1 MTRNE
6 KYWAERAER
15 RMDAYVLSAEEQARV
30 VRRSYNQT
38 RAYVQSEIE
47 KILHHVGGEDSL
59 AYEYRMKRLT
69 ALLQNTEKRI
79 KELYGITVEDTTEFL
94 KSIIP
99 EAYYHTIFDIAK
111 GTGIEPNFAAVN
123 EKLINSI
130 VKEPWSGKNYSKRI
144 WSNMDK
150 LETELR
156 DVLTDA
162 AMNGESIGKTSRKVA
177 ESFNTASYNAERL
190 IRTETTYACNQAELA
205 SYEELDIDRYK
216 FVATLDTRT
225 SPICQKMDG
234 RVFKT
239 KDAKAGQNLP
249 AMHPNCRS
257 TTIPYFED
265 FEPEERAARDADGNP
280 IKVPANMTYPEW
292 YDKYVK
298 PKEQQKGPKTPP
310 QPPKGKDA
318 PKKPEPEKTPNTTPT
333 EVEIPQPDI
342 KPDYTDT
349 PIPKRPVEV
358 PRPEPRPAQEAP
370 KVEKPEAGT
379 KKRPAEYKEK
389 VTTVEK
395 AVEYLSTVFAN
406 VEKNVTK
413 LAEKLV
419 IDNTEHLRKL
429 NNRFGALKEGNA
441 GFFSGSKLKKQTIA
455 ETGFNLRTTDINLV
469 LSGSEYSSAE
479 HLIAMESQQIKE
491 FFHMPVSEEYITVS
505 SITHEYGHI
514 LEYDVIYNKRCAE
527 QYQKYLEIYKD
538 PLTRSKGKKL
548 ILDMEKQESK
558 KIFNEILDIAKKNNP
573 EFSMKANLSKY
584 GHKDYFEA
592 FAEIFANSQCGAPNE
607 LGKAMQ
613 IWLEKEGF

>member
-30 VRRSYNQT
+30 VRRSYNRT

-47 KILHHVGGEDSL
+47 KILHHVGGEDTL

-150 LETELR
+150 LENELR

-234 RVFKT
+234 KVFKT
-239 KDAKAGQNLP
+239 KDAKAGKNLP

-298 PKEQQKGPKTPP
+298 PKEQNKGPKKPS
-310 QPPKGKDA
+310 QPPKGKDT
-318 PKKPEPEKTPNTTPT
+318 PKKPEPEKTPNATPT

-358 PRPEPRPAQEAP
+358 PRPEPTAPAI
-370 KVEKPEAGT
+370 KPEKKPSNST
-379 KKRPAEYKEK
+379 KPIDK
-389 VTTVEK
+389 TVENDIIDVDRK
-395 AVEYLSTVFAN
+395 ASANKHEPFN
-406 VEKNVTK
+406 VEKYEVKKDLDAVQKAKEFIIDVLGVPVNKVKLDGIMNADVLEPFVKRLRTIQK
-413 LAEKLV
+413 KNSMKIDSIISMPIVKADPNCVSLYNQAEKVLYISSRFFNSKEALLAALEEWRNDKIMPMQLKNIVFLAEHEAAHIYIPDSL
-419 IDNTEHLRKL
+419 IR
-429 NNRFGALKEGNA
+429 GN
-441 GFFSGSKLKKQTIA
+441 TIA
-455 ETGFNLRTTDINLV
+455 ERIHDARNLLNENDEDI
-469 LSGSEYSSAE
+469 Y
-479 HLIAMESQQIKE
+479 E
-491 FFHMPVSEEYITVS
+491 FFADAAAIFRTNPDTKDKN
-505 SITHEYGHI
+505 I
-514 LEYDVIYNKRCAE
+514 LEAIEFLRNGGVI
-527 QYQKYLEIYKD
+527 I
-538 PLTRSKGKKL
+538 
-548 ILDMEKQESK
+548 
-558 KIFNEILDIAKKNNP
+558 
-573 EFSMKANLSKY
+573 
-584 GHKDYFEA
+584 
-592 FAEIFANSQCGAPNE
+592 
-607 LGKAMQ
+607 
-613 IWLEKEGF
+613 

>member
-1 MTRNE
+1 MTSNE

-47 KILHHVGGEDSL
+47 KILHHIGDEDSL

-69 ALLQNTEKRI
+69 ALLQNTDKRI

-111 GTGIEPNFAAVN
+111 GTGIEPNFSAVN
-123 EKLINSI
+123 DKLINAI

-150 LETELR
+150 LENELR
-156 DVLTDA
+156 DVLTEA
-162 AMNGESIGKTSRKVA
+162 AMSGESIGKTSRKVA

-205 SYEELDIDRYK
+205 SYEELDIAKYK

-225 SPICQKMDG
+225 SSICQELDG
-234 RVFKT
+234 KIFQTEK
-239 KDAKAGQNLP
+239 AKAGKNLP

-265 FEPEERAARDADGNP
+265 FEPEERAARDADGNL

-292 YDKYVK
+292 YEKYVK
-298 PKEQQKGPKTPP
+298 PKEQNKGPKKPP

-318 PKKPEPEKTPNTTPT
+318 PKKPEPEKTPNATPT

-358 PRPEPRPAQEAP
+358 PRPEPRPSVYEEREQNMAQINKTLHE
-370 KVEKPEAGT
+370 VEESRRQLTHEMGTVVDRAGNVVQVFDG
-379 KKRPAEYKEK
+379 KEHSVDVGDMDLTDLIFTHNHPSGGCFSAQDIFEMIK
-389 VTTVEK
+389 SKLLELRASTPQGTYYSLVRTAK
-395 AVEYLSTVFAN
+395 ADPNSNE
-406 VEKNVTK
+406 
-413 LAEKLV
+413 LAEGFQKATGIKRAMDMV
-419 IDNTEHLRKL
+419 DADYKAGKITRKDMEV
-429 NNRFGALKEGNA
+429 K
-441 GFFSGSKLKKQTIA
+441 
-455 ETGFNLRTTDINLV
+455 GFNLYV
-469 LSGSEYSSAE
+469 EYMAK
-479 HLIAMESQQIKE
+479 L
-491 FFHMPVSEEYITVS
+491 
-505 SITHEYGHI
+505 G
-514 LEYDVIYNKRCAE
+514 E
-527 QYQKYLEIYKD
+527 QYLEENAI
-538 PLTRSKGKKL
+538 
-548 ILDMEKQESK
+548 
-558 KIFNEILDIAKKNNP
+558 
-573 EFSMKANLSKY
+573 KY
-584 GHKDYFEA
+584 GYIYTK
-592 FAEIFANSQCGAPNE
+592 GA
-607 LGKAMQ
+607 
-613 IWLEKEGF
+613 I

>member
-1 MTRNE
+1 
-6 KYWAERAER
+6 
-15 RMDAYVLSAEEQARV
+15 MDGYVLSAEEQAKV
-30 VRRSYNQT
+30 IRRSYNRT

-47 KILHHVGGEDSL
+47 KILHHVGDKDSP
-59 AYEYRMKRLT
+59 AYEYRMKRL
-69 ALLQNTEKRI
+69 ASLLQNTEKRI
-79 KELYGITVEDTTEFL
+79 KELYGITLEDTTSFL

-150 LETELR
+150 LENELR

-234 RVFKT
+234 KVFKT
-239 KDAKAGQNLP
+239 KDAKAGKNLP

-265 FEPEERAARDADGNP
+265 FEPEERAAKDADGNP
-280 IKVPANMTYPEW
+280 IQVPANMTYPEW
-292 YDKYVK
+292 YEKYVK
-298 PKEQQKGPKTPP
+298 PKEQNKGPKTPQ
-310 QPPKGKDA
+310 QPPRGKDT
-318 PKKPEPEKTPNTTPT
+318 PNKPEPEKTPNATPT

-358 PRPEPRPAQEAP
+358 PRPEPRPAQEGP
-370 KVEKPEAGT
+370 KVEKPKEEKPVFTPAKTLEEAIEYV
-379 KKRPAEYKEK
+379 KRF
-389 VTTVEK
+389 VVEK
-395 AVEYLSTVFAN
+395 TWSGNGNASLSGLDLDTANAINEALTRLFEEYDLPKLSNLMPMNFKQKIWKDSEQAPFAYRN
-406 VEKNVTK
+406 LSDGELYFNPKLLKNKKALEKYFADGENAFNLCKNNIDKFKGKDREMIEKYITAGKSLVAEECENKIKALIEHEIGHHIQNQIITLNKEMSEVVNKGFDEYAIKISGYATK
-413 LAEKLV
+413 TKGEYIAESFSAYRNNQSDV
-419 IDNTEHLRKL
+419 IDPE
-429 NNRFGALKEGNA
+429 LKAVFEE
-441 GFFSGSKLKKQTIA
+441 LKK
-455 ETGFNLRTTDINLV
+455 
-469 LSGSEYSSAE
+469 
-479 HLIAMESQQIKE
+479 
-491 FFHMPVSEEYITVS
+491 
-505 SITHEYGHI
+505 
-514 LEYDVIYNKRCAE
+514 
-527 QYQKYLEIYKD
+527 
-538 PLTRSKGKKL
+538 
-548 ILDMEKQESK
+548 
-558 KIFNEILDIAKKNNP
+558 
-573 EFSMKANLSKY
+573 
-584 GHKDYFEA
+584 
-592 FAEIFANSQCGAPNE
+592 
-607 LGKAMQ
+607 
-613 IWLEKEGF
+613 